1 MAVGCAVVDG
11 VEFVRKDNV
20 NGFVYV
26 HWYAQMSG
34 KPVSGT
40 AWYDTQFCGGVAQ
53 RTCCFVYCSVA
64 ANSNYS
70 VVAVGCGCFCKVV
83 CVVRALGEPYGY
95 VVTVK
100 PLLKDFRQIVFFA
113 VS

>member
-1 MAVGCAVVDG
+1 MAVGGAVVDG

-40 AWYDTQFCGGVAQ
+40 AWYDA
-53 RTCCFVYCSVA
+53 
-64 ANSNYS
+64 
-70 VVAVGCGCFCKVV
+70 
-83 CVVRALGEPYGY
+83 
-95 VVTVK
+95 
-100 PLLKDFRQIVFFA
+100 
-113 VS
+113 